1 MIKPYI
7 DEFTVQGMKDIVPF
21 KQSLDGLKQLS
32 MLLINDAQNKINA
45 MQQANGQAQSPR
57 PAQGTALKATGGA
70 SGATLKPSKVQ
81 VTNNFKG

>member
-1 MIKPYI
+1 
-7 DEFTVQGMKDIVPF
+7 MKDIVPF

-45 MQQANGQAQSPR
+45 MQQANGQAQR
-57 PAQGTALKATGGA
+57 PAQGATLKATGGA

-81 VTNNFKG
+81 ITNNFKG

>member
-32 MLLINDAQNKINA
+32 ML
-45 MQQANGQAQSPR
+45 
-57 PAQGTALKATGGA
+57 
-70 SGATLKPSKVQ
+70 
-81 VTNNFKG
+81 